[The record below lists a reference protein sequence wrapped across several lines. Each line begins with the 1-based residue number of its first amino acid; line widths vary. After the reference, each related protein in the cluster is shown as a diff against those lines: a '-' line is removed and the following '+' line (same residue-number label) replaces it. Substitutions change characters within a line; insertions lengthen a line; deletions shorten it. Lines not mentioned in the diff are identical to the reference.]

1 MSRLK
6 LVVRRIL
13 DSNQVGCRQIM
24 NSLVSLLLLMDVKP
38 DKEFQVDAL
47 SFSKSFMESKV
58 CQETRLNTIQSTMP
72 GTLRSPNKSKGS

>member
-38 DKEFQVDAL
+38 DKEFQDDDVKDNA
-47 SFSKSFMESKV
+47 
-58 CQETRLNTIQSTMP
+58 
-72 GTLRSPNKSKGS
+72 